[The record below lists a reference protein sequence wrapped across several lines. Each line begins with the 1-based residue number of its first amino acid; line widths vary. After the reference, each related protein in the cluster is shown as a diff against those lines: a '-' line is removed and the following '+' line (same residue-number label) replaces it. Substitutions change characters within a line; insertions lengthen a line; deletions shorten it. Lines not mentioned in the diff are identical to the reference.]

1 MPFLERIAGR
11 AALVSMPVVPEAL
24 PSPELVAREPGRPAA
39 TILEIAEVERL
50 RTRAALDPIA
60 RDRLAA
66 HVLARHQLVARGL
79 EHGGSLADPRLDA
92 RGALV
97 FGVFDP
103 RAAAPLELLS
113 LDRLLALKPKPEFVF
128 PSLATRQLTRPV
140 VEARPG
146 IAVLLHEVLQLQPH
160 QASITDTITVPTP
173 AASASARAPLG
184 VRRTAPV
191 ALVTMPVRHPWC
203 TGVLR
208 ITGDGASEGI
218 TTWMD
223 GLAVGKFTLPEPLG
237 RVSGRLWVQRGVDLR
252 RLEAEAAAM
261 ARDLFAIA
269 FAHRS
274 LTLPDSERRRRLD
287 AFFDYVAATTRHED
301 PHGLRVLVGMAPAG
315 SDIRV
320 ALARAQ
326 RDQPLRKLPTRLEA
340 WFFDALVQC
349 LGVPIHL
356 ERSMLSWRLLQVH
369 DRGTRGFT
377 LDVGLRNAT
386 IHAAL
391 DPGSWPDRETART
404 RVFAAVALVIGEFMR
419 TIAKEG
425 KFDVTPADR
434 EVALLRLLTLMA
446 RV

>member
-1 MPFLERIAGR
+1 
-11 AALVSMPVVPEAL
+11 
-24 PSPELVAREPGRPAA
+24 
-39 TILEIAEVERL
+39 
-50 RTRAALDPIA
+50 
-60 RDRLAA
+60 
-66 HVLARHQLVARGL
+66 
-79 EHGGSLADPRLDA
+79 
-92 RGALV
+92 
-97 FGVFDP
+97 
-103 RAAAPLELLS
+103 
-113 LDRLLALKPKPEFVF
+113 
-128 PSLATRQLTRPV
+128 
-140 VEARPG
+140 
-146 IAVLLHEVLQLQPH
+146 
-160 QASITDTITVPTP
+160 
-173 AASASARAPLG
+173 
-184 VRRTAPV
+184 
-191 ALVTMPVRHPWC
+191 
-203 TGVLR
+203 
-208 ITGDGASEGI
+208 
-218 TTWMD
+218 
-223 GLAVGKFTLPEPLG
+223 
-237 RVSGRLWVQRGVDLR
+237 
-252 RLEAEAAAM
+252 
-261 ARDLFAIA
+261 
-269 FAHRS
+269 
-274 LTLPDSERRRRLD
+274 
-287 AFFDYVAATTRHED
+287 
-301 PHGLRVLVGMAPAG
+301 MAPAG

>member
-1 MPFLERIAGR
+1 
-11 AALVSMPVVPEAL
+11 
-24 PSPELVAREPGRPAA
+24 
-39 TILEIAEVERL
+39 
-50 RTRAALDPIA
+50 
-60 RDRLAA
+60 
-66 HVLARHQLVARGL
+66 
-79 EHGGSLADPRLDA
+79 
-92 RGALV
+92 
-97 FGVFDP
+97 
-103 RAAAPLELLS
+103 
-113 LDRLLALKPKPEFVF
+113 
-128 PSLATRQLTRPV
+128 
-140 VEARPG
+140 
-146 IAVLLHEVLQLQPH
+146 
-160 QASITDTITVPTP
+160 
-173 AASASARAPLG
+173 
-184 VRRTAPV
+184 
-191 ALVTMPVRHPWC
+191 MPVRHPWC

-208 ITGDGASEGI
+208 ISGDGASEGI

-287 AFFDYVAATTRHED
+287 AFFDYVAATTRHDD
-301 PHGLRVLVGMAPAG
+301 PHGLRALVGMAPAG
-315 SDIRV
+315 ADIRV

-356 ERSMLSWRLLQVH
+356 ERSMLSWRLLQLH

-404 RVFAAVALVIGEFMR
+404 RVFSAVALVIGEFMR
-419 TIAKEG
+419 TIAKDG
-425 KFDVTPADR
+425 KFEVTPSDR